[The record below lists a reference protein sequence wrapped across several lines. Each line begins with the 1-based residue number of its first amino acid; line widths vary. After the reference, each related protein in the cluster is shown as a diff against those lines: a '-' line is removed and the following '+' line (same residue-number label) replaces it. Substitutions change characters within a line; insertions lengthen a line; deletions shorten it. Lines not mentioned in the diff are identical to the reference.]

1 MPRASLTGAPQL
13 SRMLRELSVPLLKH
27 FLSARDLAALAPTF
41 EDGGEDPA
49 DKGRASL
56 QAALAT
62 LPPDALRAIEVQA
75 ARVTRLATERADA
88 LHLRLSE
95 GPGFDCHDQMMD
107 EPGALARA
115 TTSYRDRQS
124 LFVATER
131 AMELRSFREHQ
142 TRNEGY
148 DLEIPVGLDLDGVDE
163 VRLADAVKQQLGL
176 RDGCSVETVE
186 MPGGD
191 HSHREIMIAISGA
204 GPLASQRTFESDR
217 STAYIHYRPLSELI
231 LAYRPDI
238 GRIEVC
244 GRRWIDRS
252 EVAKVF
258 AEIVLGV
265 NTRLRPLVQRNY
277 DLGLFRG
284 NLNIEI
290 PAGLRDRVLS
300 LHVTELRV
308 ALGSYDRKI
317 TLSATPGQDIE
328 AMRQQVFGR
337 RGGQLR
343 GFVCDVELLLEVTL
357 GHGRK
362 RKLRFR
368 LDNHNSSTLP
378 SNTDPELRAI
388 GFELLEGLGV
398 IARAARPET
407 ADVPRLIPALLIL
420 LDRSGDQVSGPELRQ
435 IGLPP
440 AVLEAS
446 GFLRRRQ
453 IVDTLLIDD
462 DDLGPV
468 TTEVEPDPQGGSAR
482 LHPGDEVADRVVSI
496 SEVSTWQ
503 IDRERIM
510 DAILLAGASLG
521 LGGGVRELEANLWD
535 FGEAAIDG
543 VERRLLFTWG
553 LTDDAVIARIDRAIW
568 LRPGADT
575 DIVLAASAPV
585 LGHIGGRPLVS
596 LPGLLDPETG
606 LVSIDLLRSQLAA
619 GHPAADQKVRFHRLS
634 PMLAELVIEGRPPWT
649 IIGEK
654 RADVVADIAQAFL
667 AGRGPVKVEV
677 LRART
682 EFVSMSGLFDDGWD
696 RAKST
701 WLQSPSKGFWT
712 IRTSPTS
719 D

>member
-1 MPRASLTGAPQL
+1 MPRASLTGAPQF
-13 SRMLRELSVPLLKH
+13 SRMLRELSVPLLKR
-27 FLSARDLAALAPTF
+27 FLEARDLAALAPKI
-41 EDGGEDPA
+41 EDGEKEPEDN
-49 DKGRASL
+49 GRASL
-56 QAALAT
+56 QAALGD
-62 LPPDALRAIEVQA
+62 LPTDALRAIEAQA
-75 ARVTRLATERADA
+75 TRVTRLATERADA
-88 LHLRLSE
+88 LHLRLSQ

-115 TTSYRDRQS
+115 ATSYRERQS

-148 DLEIPVGLDLDGVDE
+148 ELEMPIALDLGGVDE
-163 VRLADAVKQQLGL
+163 ARLAEAVKLQLDL

-186 MPGGD
+186 MPGSD

-258 AEIVLGV
+258 AETVLGV

-277 DLGLFRG
+277 DLGRFRG

-290 PAGLRDRVLS
+290 PAGLRNRVLS
-300 LHVTELRV
+300 LHVTEFRV

-328 AMRQQVFGR
+328 AMRRQVFGAC
-337 RGGQLR
+337 GGQLR
-343 GFVCDVELLLEVTL
+343 GFVCDVELLLEVAL
-357 GHGRK
+357 GGGRK

-368 LDNHNSSTLP
+368 LDNHNSSTLA

-398 IARAARPET
+398 VARAARPET
-407 ADVPRLIPALLIL
+407 ADVLRLVPLLLTL
-420 LDRSGDQVSGPELRQ
+420 LDRSGDHVSGPELRQ
-435 IGLPP
+435 IGLAP
-440 AVLEAS
+440 AVFEAS

-453 IVDTLLIDD
+453 IVDTILIDD

-468 TTEVEPDPQGGSAR
+468 TMDVDPELQRETAR
-482 LHPGDEVADRVVSI
+482 LHLGDQVSDRNLAI

-503 IDRERIM
+503 VDRERVM
-510 DAILLAGASLG
+510 EAVLRSCASLG
-521 LGGGVRELEANLWD
+521 LNGRACELEANLWD

-553 LTDDAVIARIDRAIW
+553 LSDDAVVARIDRAIG
-568 LRPGADT
+568 LRPGVDT
-575 DIVLAASAPV
+575 EIVLAAGAPV

-606 LVSIDLLRSQLAA
+606 LMSIDRLRSQLAA
-619 GHPAADQKVRFHRLS
+619 RGPATDQKVRFHRLS
-634 PMLAELVIEGRPPWT
+634 PTLAELVIEGRPPWT
-649 IIGEK
+649 IIGQK
-654 RADVVADIAQAFL
+654 RADVVAEITQAFL

-677 LRART
+677 LRARAD
-682 EFVSMSGLFDDGWD
+682 FVSMSGLFADGWD

-701 WLQSPSKGFWT
+701 
-712 IRTSPTS
+712 
-719 D
+719 